1 MSTRLSMRS
10 RNGHSRL
17 TAALDVEPSRT
28 LRVARTVRVRI
39 RYPWMLELGKLP
51 GTTTSPKGTAL
62 YRLAHDAAPSFVVP
76 GPAIRV
82 GLVVSRA

>member
-39 RYPWMLELGKLP
+39 RYLWTVGSCQEQPRRPKVP
-51 GTTTSPKGTAL
+51 HFIDSRTTRHR
-62 YRLAHDAAPSFVVP
+62 RLLCLARPSAW
-76 GPAIRV
+76 GWW
-82 GLVVSRA
+82 